1 VVLNVLLPSI
11 PKKRLDGT
19 KSHNF
24 SVNDDIA
31 GTFTSS
37 ALPDALAISRGGAV
51 RGTLVVMLRLAT

>member
-1 VVLNVLLPSI
+1 LLPSI

-31 GTFTSS
+31 STFTSS